1 MFIRKGSDIMDDLK
15 PVVVNNIEDQINGTF
30 HVFLLL
36 GQSNMAG
43 FPKAQDLDKEKN
55 PRVLVLGFDD
65 NPELGRVADKWDIAC
80 PPLHEAW
87 VGAVGVG
94 DWFGKTIVEK
104 YPAGDVIGLVPCALS
119 GQKIET
125 FMKSDDS
132 KYDWIVERGKIAQQ
146 KGGIIEGILFHQ
158 GESNN
163 GDQTWPAKVDTLVK
177 DLKKDLNLGDIPV
190 LVGELLYTGACAGHN
205 VLVKQLPGIIK
216 NCHVIT
222 AKDLVVDP
230 SDTKWNLHFSH
241 DSEVTLG
248 KRYAEKMIEL
258 LGL

>member
-1 MFIRKGSDIMDDLK
+1 MDDSKHLAANK
-15 PVVVNNIEDQINGTF
+15 LEEQIIGTF

-43 FPKAQDLDKEKN
+43 FPKAQDSDKEKN

-65 NPELGRVADKWDIAC
+65 NPKLNREANKWDVAC

-87 VGAVGVG
+87 AGAVGVG
-94 DWFGKTIVEK
+94 DWFGKTMAK
-104 YPAGDVIGLVPCALS
+104 RYPDDDIIGLVPCALS

-125 FMKSDDS
+125 FMKSTTDS
-132 KYDWIVERGKIAQQ
+132 KYEWIVERCKMAQV

-163 GDQTWPAKVDTLVK
+163 GDPTWPGKVGTLVK

-190 LVGELLYTGACAGHN
+190 LVGELLYSGGCAGHN
-205 VLVKQLPGIIK
+205 VLVNQLPGIIK
-216 NCHVIT
+216 NCHLIS
-222 AKDLVVDP
+222 AKDLLVDP
-230 SDTKWNLHFSH
+230 SDTEWNLHFSH
-241 DSEVTLG
+241 DSMVTLG
-248 KRYAEKMIEL
+248 KRYAEKMIEV